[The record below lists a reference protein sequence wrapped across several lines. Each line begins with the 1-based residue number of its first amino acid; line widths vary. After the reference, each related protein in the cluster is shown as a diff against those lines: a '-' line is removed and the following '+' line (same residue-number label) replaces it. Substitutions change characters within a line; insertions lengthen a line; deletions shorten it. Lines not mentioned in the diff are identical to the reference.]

1 MKMRLQIA
9 TVLPAPAKLEPGG
22 SNGKGVFGA
31 TFQEM
36 MGTSGSAG
44 AGLGVIGQVWSGR
57 QEQMGALLT
66 KLRAGK
72 VIDELAG
79 EAGLASEAVQTGTVF
94 RGTPKLTDQ
103 SEAIGGRIVPQ
114 SERQD
119 APLAKE
125 PVAVPAVRDPTV
137 GQPIV
142 PSSSVRTPRRVTPA
156 QNEPQAAQTTTG
168 ANSSLSASSKDASQ
182 HATHKAEA
190 MHDGTPAAAD
200 QGLSVVPVVPQPI
213 DFVVPVTAL
222 QPGGPRPSPSKPDP
236 NAMSSGVHGQATL
249 RSAPAQLMIANQAEL
264 SGKSFAELGSQ
275 TRAQA
280 ANTLA
285 GESRETLHRTLS
297 TKSDGSTGPQAASLT
312 EKNIG
317 ATAVGSATPE
327 PQSKATHPLAESIE
341 ATSSQMDARAL
352 KDAPGEPG
360 TEVKSEVSLN
370 VAGHAALGSPA
381 VAHEPP
387 NLAPTILHETAK
399 TIATHRPEVSVAQV
413 LQRMDGATS
422 SSVVQL
428 RADARRLEVGVS
440 SGSLGWVEVR
450 ATTGAAGRVDATL
463 QAQNDTSAH
472 VLSGQSSEISSYARE
487 HSVQLG
493 QVSVGVGTGDSA
505 QGESRSTDSGARS
518 GNATPV
524 KEAARQPANAEQAYY
539 AEDAVSLISIR
550 A

>member
-9 TVLPAPAKLEPGG
+9 SVLPAPVKLETGG
-22 SNGKGVFGA
+22 SNGKGMFGA

-44 AGLGVIGQVWSGR
+44 AGLGVMGQAWSGG

-72 VIDELAG
+72 ATDESAG
-79 EAGLASEAVQTGTVF
+79 EAGLASEAAQTGTVF

-114 SERQD
+114 TRTEG
-119 APLAKE
+119 APRAKE
-125 PVAVPAVRDPTV
+125 PATEPALRDPTV

-142 PSSSVRTPRRVTPA
+142 PNRTPPRVTPA
-156 QNEPQAAQTTTG
+156 QNEPQAAPTTTG
-168 ANSSLSASSKDASQ
+168 AVSPLSASSKDASQ
-182 HATHKAEA
+182 HATKKAEA
-190 MHDGTPAAAD
+190 MHDGTHAAAD
-200 QGLSVVPVVPQPI
+200 QALSVMPVVPQPI

-222 QPGGPRPSPSKPDP
+222 QPGEPHPAPSKPAP
-236 NAMSSGVHGQATL
+236 NAISSGVHGQAAL
-249 RSAPAQLMIANQAEL
+249 RRAPTRPMISDQAEL
-264 SGKSFAELGSQ
+264 SGKSFAGLGSQ
-275 TRAQA
+275 MRAQA

-285 GESRETLHRTLS
+285 GEGREALHRTPS
-297 TKSDGSTGPQAASLT
+297 TKTDGSTGPQAASLT
-312 EKNIG
+312 KKNIS
-317 ATAVGSATPE
+317 ATAVASATPAS
-327 PQSKATHPLAESIE
+327 QSKAAHPLAESIE

-352 KDAPGEPG
+352 KDAPGKPG
-360 TEVKSEVSLN
+360 IEVKSEVSLN
-370 VAGHAALGSPA
+370 VPGHAAPGSPA
-381 VAHEPP
+381 VEHQPP
-387 NLAPTILHETAK
+387 NLAPTILHESAK
-399 TIATHRPEVSVAQV
+399 TIATHRPETSVAQV

-422 SSVVQL
+422 SGVVQL

-440 SGSLGWVEVR
+440 SGSLGWVEVK
-450 ATTGAAGRVDATL
+450 ATTGPAGRVDATL
-463 QAQNDTSAH
+463 QAQNDASAH
-472 VLSGQSSEISSYARE
+472 VLASQSSEISSYARE

-505 QGESRSTDSGARS
+505 HGESRSTENGARN

-524 KEAARQPANAEQAYY
+524 KEAVGPPANAEQAYY

>member
-9 TVLPAPAKLEPGG
+9 SVLPAPAKLEPGG
-22 SNGKGVFGA
+22 SNGKNVFGA

-36 MGTSGSAG
+36 MGTSGSVG
-44 AGLGVIGQVWSGR
+44 PGFGVKGQAWSGR

-72 VIDELAG
+72 AIDESAD
-79 EAGLASEAVQTGTVF
+79 EAGLASEAAQTGTVF
-94 RGTPKLTDQ
+94 RGTSKLTDQ

-114 SERQD
+114 TGTES
-119 APLAKE
+119 APFAKE
-125 PVAVPAVRDPTV
+125 PATEPALRDPTI

-142 PSSSVRTPRRVTPA
+142 PNRTPPRVTPA
-156 QNEPQAAQTTTG
+156 QNEPQTAPTTTG
-168 ANSSLSASSKDASQ
+168 AVSPLSASGKDASQ
-182 HATHKAEA
+182 HATNKAEA
-190 MHDGTPAAAD
+190 MHDGTHAAAD
-200 QGLSVVPVVPQPI
+200 QALSVMPVVPPPI

-222 QPGGPRPSPSKPDP
+222 QPGEPHPGPSKPAS
-236 NAMSSGVHGQATL
+236 NAISSGVHGQATL
-249 RSAPAQLMIANQAEL
+249 RRAPTQPMISGQAEL
-264 SGKSFAELGSQ
+264 SGKSFAGLGSQ
-275 TRAQA
+275 MRAQA
-280 ANTLA
+280 ANRLA
-285 GESRETLHRTLS
+285 GEGREALHRTPS
-297 TKSDGSTGPQAASLT
+297 TKTDGSTGPRAASLT
-312 EKNIG
+312 EKNIS
-317 ATAVGSATPE
+317 ATAVTSETPA
-327 PQSKATHPLAESIE
+327 PQSKAAHPLAESIE
-341 ATSSQMDARAL
+341 ATSSQIDVRAV
-352 KDAPGEPG
+352 KDAPGKPG
-360 TEVKSEVSLN
+360 TEVKSELSLN
-370 VAGHAALGSPA
+370 VPVHAAPGSPA
-381 VAHEPP
+381 VEHQPP

-399 TIATHRPEVSVAQV
+399 AIATHRPETSVAQV

-422 SSVVQL
+422 SGVVQL

-440 SGSLGWVEVR
+440 SGSLGWVEVK
-450 ATTGAAGRVDATL
+450 ATTGPAGRVDATL
-463 QAQNDTSAH
+463 QAQNDASAH
-472 VLSGQSSEISSYARE
+472 VLAGQSSEISSYARE

>member
-9 TVLPAPAKLEPGG
+9 SVLPAPVKLETGG
-22 SNGKGVFGA
+22 SNGKGMFGA

-44 AGLGVIGQVWSGR
+44 AGLGVMGQAWSGG

-72 VIDELAG
+72 ATDESAG
-79 EAGLASEAVQTGTVF
+79 EAGLASEAAQTGTVF

-114 SERQD
+114 TRTEG
-119 APLAKE
+119 APRAKDPATE
-125 PVAVPAVRDPTV
+125 PALRDPTV

-142 PSSSVRTPRRVTPA
+142 PNRTPPRVTPA
-156 QNEPQAAQTTTG
+156 QNEPQAAPTTTG
-168 ANSSLSASSKDASQ
+168 AVSPLSASSKDASQ
-182 HATHKAEA
+182 HATKKAEA
-190 MHDGTPAAAD
+190 MHDGTHAAAD
-200 QGLSVVPVVPQPI
+200 QALSVMPVVPQPI

-222 QPGGPRPSPSKPDP
+222 QPGEPHPAPSKPAP
-236 NAMSSGVHGQATL
+236 NAISSGVHGQAAL
-249 RSAPAQLMIANQAEL
+249 RRAPTRPMISDQAEL
-264 SGKSFAELGSQ
+264 SGKSFAGLGSQ
-275 TRAQA
+275 MRAQA

-285 GESRETLHRTLS
+285 GEGREALHRTPS
-297 TKSDGSTGPQAASLT
+297 TKTDGSTGPQAASLT
-312 EKNIG
+312 KKNIS
-317 ATAVGSATPE
+317 ATAVASATPAS
-327 PQSKATHPLAESIE
+327 QSKAAHPLAESIE

-352 KDAPGEPG
+352 KDAPGKPG
-360 TEVKSEVSLN
+360 IEVKSEVSLN
-370 VAGHAALGSPA
+370 VPGHAAPGSPA
-381 VAHEPP
+381 VEHQPP
-387 NLAPTILHETAK
+387 NLAPTILHESAK
-399 TIATHRPEVSVAQV
+399 TIATHRPETSVAQV

-422 SSVVQL
+422 SGVVQL

-440 SGSLGWVEVR
+440 SGSLGWVEVK
-450 ATTGAAGRVDATL
+450 ATTGPAGRVDATL
-463 QAQNDTSAH
+463 QAQNDASAH
-472 VLSGQSSEISSYARE
+472 VLASQSSEISSYARE

-505 QGESRSTDSGARS
+505 HGESRSTENGARN

-524 KEAARQPANAEQAYY
+524 KEAVGPPANAEQAYY